1 MARLICP
8 DFFGCSGK
16 LSYRETRQL
25 ASATAPNSV
34 GHDFSSLTV
43 EGVIASSIDRV
54 HRCAKDWDEFARIA
68 INHAFGDV
76 ICAGATPVQAMIS
89 FEFGIDVG
97 DSEEAHCSKAFAR
110 ELAIRGV
117 ALGKCHSCR
126 TETVTAVTIATL
138 GASPSR
144 LQPELEVGNIYL
156 SRKIGA
162 LKAKY
167 LSEIGAEISDPS
179 IPYLLERPSDEAFHS
194 VRWNLLT
201 DVSGH
206 GLLGAVGQIAQIY
219 NLEVELELGSDHAIL
234 PEILSRPVECLQNP
248 LDTYDVPLGSMHPS
262 AEMLITLRET
272 AGPFVGF
279 IEDVAEEA
287 DVAVGILI
295 GRYRRDK
302 TKVRVV
308 WSS

>member
-1 MARLICP
+1 MICP

-16 LSYRETRQL
+16 LTYRDTRKL
-25 ASATAPNSV
+25 ASAASPNNV
-34 GHDFSSLTV
+34 GRDFSSLTAD
-43 EGVIASSIDRV
+43 GAIASSIDRV
-54 HRCAKDWDEFARIA
+54 HRCAKDWDQFARIA

-76 ICAGATPVQAMIS
+76 VCAGATPVQAMIS

-97 DSEEAHCSKAFAR
+97 DGEETLCSEAFAR

-138 GASPSR
+138 GANPTR
-144 LQPELEVGNIYL
+144 LQAELETGHIYL

-167 LSEIGAEISDPS
+167 LVEIGAEISAPEV
-179 IPYLLERPSDEAFHS
+179 PYLLEKPSDETFRGAG
-194 VRWNLLT
+194 WTLLT

-206 GLLGAVGQIAQIY
+206 GMLGAVGQIAQAY
-219 NLEVELELGSDHAIL
+219 NLKVELELGPDHAIL
-234 PEILSRPVECLQNP
+234 PEVLLRPVECLQNS
-248 LDTYDVPLGSMHPS
+248 LNTYDVPLGSMHPS

-279 IEDVAEEA
+279 LEGAAVECGIET
-287 DVAVGILI
+287 GILI
-295 GRYRRDK
+295 GRYRK
-302 TKVRVV
+302 GETMVNVE